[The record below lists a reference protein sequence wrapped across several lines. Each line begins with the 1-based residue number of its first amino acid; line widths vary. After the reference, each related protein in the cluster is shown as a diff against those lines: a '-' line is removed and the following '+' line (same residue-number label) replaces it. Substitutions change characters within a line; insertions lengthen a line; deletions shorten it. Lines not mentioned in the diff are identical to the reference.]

1 MAQYKDR
8 WIDGSRYTVPVG
20 LRADWKPGQPYNLPT
35 TPATTTNSGSSS
47 NTSGNTSGTYY
58 PDGTFVPKS
67 GSSSSNTNKNSPETY
82 RGSNN
87 TNQPTPQSSSS
98 FDWESLFDKHVPKNN
113 FVAPSE
119 SQMRDWA
126 SSYASSQV
134 NPLITAIQNN
144 LAQQLAAQET
154 AKSDIEA
161 AYAGLPE
168 KYAAQL
174 EEARRTALESAIA
187 RGMGR
192 SGVADWQTAQ
202 YSKPILESQRQSEA
216 DKAAKLAA
224 IANTI
229 AALNTTAQ
237 NSLTAAEQQ
246 RGALEAARMGE
257 LEQWAAQMAA
267 TGGQNNFNNMMQMAN
282 LYNNNQANSQNLILQ
297 LLPLLMGGAS

>member
-1 MAQYKDR
+1 MAQYEDR

-98 FDWESLFDKHVPKNN
+98 FDWESLFDKLVPKNN

-119 SQMRDWA
+119 SELSNWA
-126 SSYASSQV
+126 SAYANAQID
-134 NPLITAIQNN
+134 PLITAIQNS
-144 LAQQLAAQET
+144 LTKQLASQET
-154 AKSDIEA
+154 AKSEVEA
-161 AYAGLPE
+161 QYAGLPQ
-168 KYAAQL
+168 KYDSML
-174 EEARRTALESAIA
+174 EEARRSALESAIA

-192 SGVADWQTAQ
+192 SGVVNWQTAKL
-202 YSKPILESQRQSEA
+202 SSPIIQQQAKDEA
-216 DKAAKLAA
+216 DKTAALAK
-224 IANTI
+224 IANNI

-237 NSLTAAEQQ
+237 DSITSAEAQ
-246 RGALEAARMGE
+246 RGNLAASRMGE
-257 LEQWAAQMAA
+257 LQQWVAQMNAA
-267 TGGQNNFNNMMQMAN
+267 SGQNSFNNALSLAN
-282 LYNNNQANSQNLILQ
+282 LYNNNQASSINTILQ
-297 LLPLLMGGAS
+297 LLPLFMGGS